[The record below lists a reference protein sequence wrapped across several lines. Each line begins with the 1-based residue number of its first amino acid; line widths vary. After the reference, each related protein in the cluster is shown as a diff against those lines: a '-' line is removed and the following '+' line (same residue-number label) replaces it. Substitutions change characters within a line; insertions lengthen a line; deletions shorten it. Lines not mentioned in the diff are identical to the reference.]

1 MSPKGPNTGI
11 ACALGIL
18 AAQFFWATGFAA
30 HASSSEL
37 LLSNEGLAGFELA
50 SSTSMDG
57 LTRFETAAGSPIE
70 EQTTTPR
77 KSYNTK
83 LIQRIQQGLAE
94 QGFYLGVIDGQFGPK
109 TEAAIRAY
117 QASAEMPV
125 DGLPSEQLAIDLE
138 TGGKVG
144 QLLNRLEKSRKTATE
159 QAREALLA
167 HPETR
172 ALLEG
177 GEVDGTAPHD
187 AEACMAQPNPRCLLM
202 EASIFAGDI
211 DKPEMRDWALGEI
224 LSAQAKAGLASDAL
238 ATTRRIHDPRLI
250 VVALREIAKAQAA
263 AGNTADALAAV
274 EIIPDLMQQIE
285 AYVSIAEVQAEMG
298 QADAAAATAMHL
310 LDYLQRVDSALVKI
324 TYRTRIAAILYNI
337 GRTDDAAQQ
346 IRACEDLLASIRKTE
361 DRNEA
366 QRYIAAAYAE
376 NDQPTKAMEILK
388 MVKASAD
395 DVPVLIAAA
404 TKLAQSGDADQALV
418 TADSIEA
425 VRYRALVLARIAS
438 YQAGAGDL
446 ESARTSLDKAVEAAR
461 LIKFPF
467 AKAYA
472 FSRIALALNDVG
484 ISAGNDVDLLNQAI
498 ETAHLITDDR
508 LKAHIFWTIA
518 DERRRAN
525 DVAGATLA
533 RSTAVAATADIKSP
547 FSRVWMLCDIA
558 IDRARGQDMDAA
570 WTAFDE
576 AMAEAKT
583 ITNPWGRA
591 RALGKVAD
599 TMTALAD
606 RTAEIAKR

>member
-1 MSPKGPNTGI
+1 
-11 ACALGIL
+11 LW
-18 AAQFFWATGFAA
+18 AAQFIWATGFVA
-30 HASSSEL
+30 HASTVEP
-37 LLSNEGLAGFELA
+37 LLSVEGLAGFELA
-50 SSTSMDG
+50 SSAPMDG
-57 LTRFETAAGSPIE
+57 LSNFETAAGSPIE
-70 EQTTTPR
+70 EQTATPR
-77 KSYNTK
+77 KSYNSK

-117 QASAEMPV
+117 QASAELPV
-125 DGLPSEQLAIDLE
+125 NGEPSDQLAIDLE

-167 HPETR
+167 QPETR

-177 GEVDGTAPHD
+177 GESDVTAPHD
-187 AEACMAQPNPRCLLM
+187 AKACMARPNPRCLLV

-224 LSAQAKAGLASDAL
+224 LTAQAKAGLANDAL

-263 AGNTADALAAV
+263 AGNTADALAAL

-285 AYVSIAEVQAEMG
+285 AYVSIAEIQAEMG
-298 QADAAAATAMHL
+298 QTDAAAATAVHL
-310 LDYLQRVDSALVKI
+310 IDYLQRVDSPLVKI
-324 TYRTRIAAILYNI
+324 TYRTRIAVILHNI
-337 GRTDDAAQQ
+337 GRTDDAAQH
-346 IRACEDLLASIRKTE
+346 IRACEALLTSIR
-361 DRNEA
+361 DIDDHNEA

-376 NDQPTKAMEILK
+376 SGQPTKAMEILK
-388 MVKASAD
+388 TVKAGAN

-404 TKLAQSGDADQALV
+404 TKLAQAGDADQALV

-446 ESARTSLDKAVEAAR
+446 ESASTSLDKAVEAAR

-484 ISAGNDVDLLNQAI
+484 ISSGNDADLLNRAF

-518 DERRRAN
+518 DERRRA
-525 DVAGATLA
+525 DDEAGAVLA
-533 RSTAVAATADIKSP
+533 KNKAVAATADIISP

-558 IDRARGQDMDAA
+558 IERAQGQDMDAA

-576 AMAEAKT
+576 AMDEAKT

-591 RALGKVAD
+591 RAFGKVAG
-599 TMTALAD
+599 TMTTLTD
-606 RTAEIAKR
+606 RAAEIAKR